1 MAYSECLPTRLNP
14 LVERTCFSQVR
25 VLISKFSPSIPE
37 WTDDA
42 RDVLKF
48 RTDQWSA
55 GITAMYALGKTLEE
69 IQVTPTQSDAPG
81 VSILLLAVPEKIRS
95 ARQVQMGADK
105 PPKLKPE
112 KKPLAVHGF
121 KLLTKLP
128 KVRTVQTRALAVT
141 VLVNAA
147 QLELHPR
154 TDGTPYPT

>member
-14 LVERTCFSQVR
+14 LAERTCFSQMR

-81 VSILLLAVPEKIRS
+81 VSIGRP
-95 ARQVQMGADK
+95 
-105 PPKLKPE
+105 
-112 KKPLAVHGF
+112 
-121 KLLTKLP
+121 
-128 KVRTVQTRALAVT
+128 
-141 VLVNAA
+141 
-147 QLELHPR
+147 
-154 TDGTPYPT
+154 